1 MHITLD
7 GEKCLNLCGIRTGRE
22 TLVTSLMSDSL
33 NQKFGCKELHNIYYF
48 LRFQNGQPLA
58 DRDQRGY
65 PVKNKKYSRNILKKV
80 WLGTLWFI
88 KEIM

>member
-7 GEKCLNLCGIRTGRE
+7 SEKCLNLCGIRAGRE

-33 NQKFGCKELHNIYYF
+33 NQKFGCKELYNIYYF
-48 LRFQNGQPLA
+48 LRFQNSQPLA

-80 WLGTLWFI
+80 RLGTLLFL